1 MASLRDLIN
10 KFEGA
15 RDNLD
20 LALLDTATSVSLAG
34 KQYSER
40 IISDEGFGAFYSDT
54 KYPAFLMYGEELTLG
69 GLAYLENKADK
80 KELTNWKGLRDAQ
93 GLQTSFVDLH
103 YSNKMFESMLPR
115 DSFQDGTKYLAPLA
129 SSNTEGQNKMNW
141 NRDRYGDFIGK
152 ALGEDGKELM
162 GTVGLAEL
170 ERFLKSY
177 GI

>member
-15 RDNLD
+15 KDNLD

-34 KQYSER
+34 KGFAER
-40 IISDEGFGAFYSDT
+40 IILDEGFGAFYSDNT
-54 KYPAFLMYGEELTLG
+54 FPAYKMFGDQLTLG
-69 GLAYLENKADK
+69 GLAYLERKAEK
-80 KELTNWKGLRDAQ
+80 GELTNWKGLRDAQ
-93 GLQTSFVDLH
+93 GLPTGHVDLH

-141 NRDRYGDFIGK
+141 NRDRYGDFIGI

-162 GTVGLAEL
+162 GAVGLAEL
-170 ERFLKSY
+170 ERFLKGY